1 MTWRTSWK
9 IRLPRV
15 VSVTKKEEEEAWIVA
30 SKQQETIDGGFSVSN
45 NWNKE
50 RAVVVMKQACKKKV
64 YELSFYYFKILRVVL
79 ILYSKTTKI
88 GSNV

>member
-1 MTWRTSWK
+1 M
-9 IRLPRV
+9 
-15 VSVTKKEEEEAWIVA
+15 
-30 SKQQETIDGGFSVSN
+30 GGFVSN

-50 RAVVVMKQACKKKV
+50 RVVVVMKQACKKKV